1 MQGRKGANSFS
12 VSTHSTT
19 KRITFR
25 TIVLCIF
32 ASFWPDG
39 CFADCYSRFLSFW
52 PLQPPPI
59 KKLYLI
65 VVCYP
70 NYYKWTTGCS
80 GKLCFFLY
88 SLQLLL
94 RLHRC
99 KRSSQRNANVQSLL
113 LAGYFFLQP
122 IAADCWRG
130 RGGKLSR
137 ILGKKHNILWT

>member
-52 PLQPPPI
+52 PLLPPPI
-59 KKLYLI
+59 KNLYLI
-65 VVCYP
+65 VVGYP

-80 GKLCFFLY
+80 GKMCFFTIHCNPSFAYIAVREALNAMRMY
-88 SLQLLL
+88 SHSYWLVIF
-94 RLHRC
+94 C
-99 KRSSQRNANVQSLL
+99 TSNSSRV
-113 LAGYFFLQP
+113 LARERWQTFENS
-122 IAADCWRG
+122 W
-130 RGGKLSR
+130 
-137 ILGKKHNILWT
+137 KKPSKFN